1 MKQFLN
7 ITLTALVMLPA
18 GCATPSRD
26 TAQNSGP
33 TETCHVCK
41 FNYDLACVCVRL
53 KDSTPRTEYQGITY
67 YFCSDDCRAEF
78 VKQPDRYLPKPAQNI
93 HRVLRSTSP

>member
-7 ITLTALVMLPA
+7 IALAALLVLVA

-33 TETCHVCK
+33 TETCRVCR
-41 FNYDLACVCVRL
+41 FNNDLGCVCVKI
-53 KDSTPRTEYQGITY
+53 KDSTPRTEYQGNTY
-67 YFCSDDCRAEF
+67 YFCSEDCRVLF
-78 VKQPDRYLPKPAQNI
+78 MKQPDKYLQKPSG
-93 HRVLRSTSP
+93 R